1 MYETHRDLSDD
12 TNQSLV
18 ALAIWKRELKEDQ
31 KCNKI
36 IMEAYGCT
44 EIHITR
50 FILLENEKLYEVWKL
65 LIEIFQSRPIR
76 AL

>member
-1 MYETHRDLSDD
+1 METTHQDLSDD

-18 ALAIWKRELKEDQ
+18 ALVVWKRELKEYQ

-44 EIHITR
+44 KILMTR
-50 FILLENEKLYEVWKL
+50 LKL
-65 LIEIFQSRPIR
+65 LIEIFQTRSIR
-76 AL
+76 AWLL

>member
-1 MYETHRDLSDD
+1 MRYETTHRDLSDD

-18 ALAIWKRELKEDQ
+18 ALAAWKRELKEDQ

-44 EIHITR
+44 EILITR
-50 FILLENEKLYEVWKL
+50 FILLENEKLY
-65 LIEIFQSRPIR
+65 
-76 AL
+76 